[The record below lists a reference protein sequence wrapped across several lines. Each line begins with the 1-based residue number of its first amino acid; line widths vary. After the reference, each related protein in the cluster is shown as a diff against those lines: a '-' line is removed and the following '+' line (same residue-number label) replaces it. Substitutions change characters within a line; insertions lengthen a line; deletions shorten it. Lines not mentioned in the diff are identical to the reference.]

1 MNTDARRYVI
11 LILFIVVGVIYSV
24 RLFYMQVVDDSW
36 TLRAQEIAEK
46 RKLIVPPRGI
56 VKDRN
61 GKLMVSNKTYYN
73 LMMIEK
79 NIENLDTVAF
89 AKLIGWEPEKVSA
102 RFKEIKE
109 EQGYDI
115 DPKTKKRTLSRYQ
128 KIRAYAFLKEMTTE
142 EMAAIAPYLENF
154 PGFYEEITSMRSY
167 PYANAAN
174 ILGYVSE
181 VNAEEVQT
189 DHFYRSGDN
198 IGRAGI
204 ERYYEEELRG
214 RKGVH
219 YIVTSAMNNA
229 IQSYANGKYDTTA
242 KQGLALQLSVDID
255 LQAYGE
261 ELMKNK
267 RGCIVAIEPSTGEIL
282 AMVSAPTFD
291 PNLFVGK
298 RSTSQN
304 YPQLILD
311 PDKPLFPRPLQAEYP
326 PGSIF
331 KLLQSLIAL
340 QEGAITVNTG
350 FPCNKSLVGCH
361 NHPNARN
368 IMEAVQ
374 MSCNPYYYQAVRRII
389 QGGRKKGTFAD
400 AEEGLRIWADY
411 MQSFGLGHKLETDIP
426 GVRGGLIPNPNYYD
440 NLFPSKS
447 RPYGH
452 HRWAFSTIRSISIG
466 QGEVKV
472 TPLQM
477 ANVAALIAN
486 RGWFYTPHLVKSL
499 GKKGPLPIYKK
510 KNYGKVDAAYYDPI
524 IEGMRRV
531 VHEAGGTARR
541 ARLDSIVVCGKTG
554 TAQNPQGEDHSVF
567 VAFAPMDNPKIAISV
582 YVENAGGGGTWAAPI
597 ASLMIEKYLTKNI
610 KDKEKEKRIL
620 EANLMNVKKKGK

>member
-1 MNTDARRYVI
+1 MNTDARRFVI
-11 LILFIVVGVIYSV
+11 LIFFLVIGVIYSI
-24 RLFYMQVVDDSW
+24 RLFYMQVVDESW

-46 RKLIVPPRGI
+46 RHVVVPPRGI

-61 GKLMVSNKTYYN
+61 GKKIVINKTYYN
-73 LMMIEK
+73 LMMCEK
-79 NIENLDTVAF
+79 EIKHLDTVAF
-89 AKLIGWEPEKVSA
+89 AKLIGWTPEKVKY
-102 RFKEIKE
+102 RFKEIYYE
-109 EQGYDI
+109 EGFDKN
-115 DPKTKKRTLSRYQ
+115 PKTKVRNVPRYQ
-128 KIRAYAFLKEMTTE
+128 KMRKYAFVKEMTTE
-142 EMAAIAPYLENF
+142 EMAVIAPYLGNF
-154 PGFYEEITSMRSY
+154 PGFNEEITSMRSY

-181 VNAEEVQT
+181 VNGQEVEE
-189 DHFYRSGDN
+189 DRFYRSGDN
-198 IGRAGI
+198 IGRAGL
-204 ERYYEEELRG
+204 ERFYETDLRG

-229 IQSYANGKYDTTA
+229 IEPYANGKYDTTA
-242 KQGLALQLSVDID
+242 KQGPVLNLSVDID

-261 ELMKNK
+261 SLMVNK
-267 RGCIVAIEPSTGEIL
+267 RGCIVAIEPSSGEIL

-298 RSTSQN
+298 RATSEN
-304 YPQLILD
+304 YPRLLLD
-311 PDKPLFPRPLQAEYP
+311 KDKPLYPRPLQAEYP

-331 KLLQSLIAL
+331 KLLQSVIAL

-361 NHPNARN
+361 NHPNAGN

-389 QGGRKKGTFAD
+389 QGGRKKGLYAD
-400 AEEGLRIWADY
+400 AEEGLRIWSKY
-411 MQSFGLGHKLETDIP
+411 MQSFGLGHKLDSDIP
-426 GVRGGLIPNPNYYD
+426 GIRGGLIPDPNYYD
-440 NLFPSKS
+440 NEFPSKK

-452 HRWAFSTIRSISIG
+452 HQWAFSTIRSISIG

-477 ANVAALIAN
+477 ANIAALIAN
-486 RGWFYTPHLVKSL
+486 RGWFYTPHFVKSI
-499 GKKGPLPIYKK
+499 GRQGPKPIYRK
-510 KNYGKVDAAYYDPI
+510 KNYTMVKSQHFDPV

-531 VHEAGGTARR
+531 VNEGGGTARR
-541 ARLDSIVVCGKTG
+541 ARLEDIIICGKTG

-567 VAFAPMDNPKIAISV
+567 IAFAPMNNPKIAISV
-582 YVENAGGGGTWAAPI
+582 YVENAGAGGQWAAPI
-597 ASLMIEKYLTKNI
+597 ASLMIEKYLKNKI
-610 KDKEKEKRIL
+610 TDPEKEKRIL
-620 EANLMNVKKKGK
+620 DANLMNVVKKGK

>member
-11 LILFIVVGVIYSV
+11 LIFFLVVGVIYSV
-24 RLFYMQVVDDSW
+24 RLFYMQVIDESW

-46 RKLIVPPRGI
+46 RKVVVPPRGI

-61 GKLMVSNKTYYN
+61 GKKIVINKTYYN

-79 NIENLDTVAF
+79 DIHDLDTAAF
-89 AKLIGWEPEKVSA
+89 AKLIGWSTERVKY
-102 RFKEIKE
+102 RFKEIRE
-109 EQGYDI
+109 EEGYDK
-115 DPKTKKRTLSRYQ
+115 DPKTKKRTVPRYQ
-128 KIRAYAFLKEMTTE
+128 KVRKYAFVKEMTTE
-142 EMAAIAPYLENF
+142 EMAIIAPHLQNF
-154 PGFYEEITSMRSY
+154 PGFFEEITSMRSY

-181 VNAEEVQT
+181 VNAEEVEN
-189 DHFYRSGDN
+189 DAFYRSGDN

-204 ERYYEEELRG
+204 ERFYEEDLRG

-229 IQSYANGKYDTTA
+229 IEPYANGKYDTIA
-242 KQGLALQLSVDID
+242 KQGPVLNLSVDID

-261 ELMKNK
+261 QLMVNK

-298 RSTSQN
+298 RATSAN
-304 YPQLILD
+304 YPRLSVD
-311 PDKPLFPRPLQAEYP
+311 PDKPLYPRPLQAEYP

-331 KLLQSLIAL
+331 KLLQSVIGL

-389 QGGRKKGTFAD
+389 QGGRKKGLYAD
-400 AEEGLRIWADY
+400 AEAGLEIWSKY
-411 MQSFGLGHKLETDIP
+411 MHSFGLGQKLETDIP
-426 GVRGGLIPNPNYYD
+426 GLRGGLIPDPNYYD
-440 NLFPSKS
+440 NEFPSKK

-452 HRWAFSTIRSISIG
+452 HQWAFSTIRSISIG

-477 ANVAALIAN
+477 ANIAALIAN
-486 RGWFYTPHLVKSL
+486 RGWYYTPHFVKSI

-510 KNYGKVDAAYYDPI
+510 KNYSMVKSVHFDPV

-531 VHEAGGTARR
+531 VNENGGTARR
-541 ARLDSIVVCGKTG
+541 ARLEDIIICGKTG

-567 VAFAPMDNPKIAISV
+567 IAFAPMENPKIAVSV
-582 YVENAGGGGTWAAPI
+582 YVENAGGGGLWAAPI
-597 ASLMIEKYLTKNI
+597 ASLMIEKYLKHKIT
-610 KDKEKEKRIL
+610 DPEKEKRIL